1 MPFIV
6 EIWSDVVCPW
16 CYLGKRR
23 FENALSRFQ
32 HRDDV
37 EVVWRSF
44 ELDPNA
50 GPSSGAPAAE
60 RLAAKYGMSV
70 EDAAANHERLTA
82 LAAADGLE
90 YHLDR
95 TRGGNTFDAHRLIQL
110 GKARGIQDAVK
121 ERLMRAYFTEN
132 VAIDDHETLVR
143 VAAEA
148 GLDADEARAVLA
160 SDDYADAVRSDEELA
175 RRIGINGVPFFV
187 LGRRY
192 GVSGAQE
199 ADVLLEALDK
209 SWEALAAA

>member
-1 MPFIV
+1 
-6 EIWSDVVCPW
+6 
-16 CYLGKRR
+16 R
-23 FENALSRFQ
+23 FE

-50 GPSSGAPAAE
+50 GPSSDVPAAE

-70 EDAAANHERLTA
+70 EDAKASHERLTA
-82 LAAADGLE
+82 LAAEDGLE

-110 GKARGIQDAVK
+110 GKASGVQDAVK

-143 VAAEA
+143 LADEA
-148 GLDADEARAVLA
+148 GLDARATLA
-160 SDDYADAVRSDEELA
+160 SDDYADAVREDEELA

-187 LGRRY
+187 LGR
-192 GVSGAQE
+192 
-199 ADVLLEALDK
+199 
-209 SWEALAAA
+209 